1 MKQPRVYVY
10 RDAAGRWRW
19 HFRAANGRTLA
30 DSGQSYTRRI
40 DAVTAS
46 ETVTGGLVECHIL
59 DDAAEDGAVKYGGI
73 LKYGEDS
80 GPVLPG
86 YVFTDGAS

>member
-19 HFRAANGRTLA
+19 HYRAANGRILA
-30 DSGQSYTRRI
+30 DSGQSYKRRI

-46 ETVTGGLVECHIL
+46 ETVTGGLVECRIL
-59 DDAAEDGAVKYGGI
+59 DGLREGDA
-73 LKYGEDS
+73 L
-80 GPVLPG
+80 
-86 YVFTDGAS
+86 